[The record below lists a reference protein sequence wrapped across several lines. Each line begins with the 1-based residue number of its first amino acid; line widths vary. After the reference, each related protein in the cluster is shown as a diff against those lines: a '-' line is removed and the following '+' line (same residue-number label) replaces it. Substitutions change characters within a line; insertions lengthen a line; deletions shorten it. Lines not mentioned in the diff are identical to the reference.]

1 MYIIPPQLSRWLKSA
16 ALAGALALSAHAI
29 AEKPFNGVVD
39 LNTATME
46 QIITLH
52 GVGEFT
58 ARLIL
63 EDREKY
69 GAYRTIEDLARV
81 KGVGPATI
89 EANRERLTAKP
100 LPITP

>member
-1 MYIIPPQLSRWLKSA
+1 MQIIHSKLSHWLKSA
-16 ALAGALALSAHAI
+16 ALASALMLSAHAI
-29 AEKPFNGVVD
+29 AERPFNGVID

-46 QIITLH
+46 QLITLH
-52 GVGEFT
+52 GIGEFT

-100 LPITP
+100 LPVTP

>member
-1 MYIIPPQLSRWLKSA
+1 MKQSFIPLTRWLQSA
-16 ALAGALALSAHAI
+16 ALAGALALSAHAL
-29 AEKPFNGVVD
+29 AEKPLNGVID
-39 LNTATME
+39 LNTATIE
-46 QIITLH
+46 QLITLH

-100 LPITP
+100 LPIAP

>member
-1 MYIIPPQLSRWLKSA
+1 MKLTYIAMTRWLQAA
-16 ALAGALALSAHAI
+16 ALASALVLSAHAI
-29 AEKPFNGVVD
+29 ADKPFNGVVD

-46 QIITLH
+46 QLITLH
-52 GVGEFT
+52 GIGEFT

-100 LPITP
+100 LPVTP